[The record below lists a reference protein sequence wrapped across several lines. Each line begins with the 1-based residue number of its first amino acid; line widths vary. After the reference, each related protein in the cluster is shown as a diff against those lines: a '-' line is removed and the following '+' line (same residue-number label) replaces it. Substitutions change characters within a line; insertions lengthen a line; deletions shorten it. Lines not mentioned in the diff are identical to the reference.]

1 MPVAEDEQPMEE
13 SRRLTRLALVLVG
26 ATLAWNVVEA
36 VVAVWAGVEAESIA
50 LFGFG
55 LDSVIET
62 LASAVVLWRFAR
74 EAGGASP
81 EAVERSERR
90 VQKVVGTTFF
100 LLAAYVVVV
109 AVRTLWRADVAEAS
123 PVGIVLAALSLL
135 VMPGLAWA
143 KLRVAARL
151 ESASLRAEAKETLAC
166 AWLSFALLLGL
177 GLNALAG
184 WWWADPVAALV
195 MVPWLVREGREAFEG
210 GCCGEACTGE
220 EAGR

>member
-1 MPVAEDEQPMEE
+1 MEE
-13 SRRLTRLALVLVG
+13 SRRLTRLALALVG

-36 VVAVWAGVEAESIA
+36 VVAVWAGVEADSIA

-62 LASAVVLWRFAR
+62 LASAVVLWRFAH
-74 EAGGASP
+74 EAGGAPP

-90 VQKVVGTTFF
+90 VLRVVGTTFF
-100 LLAAYVVVV
+100 LLAAYVLVV
-109 AVRTLWRADVAEAS
+109 AVRTLWRADAPETSV
-123 PVGIVLAALSLL
+123 VGIVLAALSLL

-151 ESASLRAEAKETLAC
+151 GSASLRAEAKETLAC
-166 AWLSFALLLGL
+166 AWLSAALLVGL
-177 GLNALAG
+177 GLNAAFG

-195 MVPWLVREGREAFEG
+195 MVPWLLHEGREAFEG
-210 GCCGEACTGE
+210 GCDDDACE
-220 EAGR
+220 DDA